1 MLVKMDKQS
10 NASAPFR
17 STGQIGSD
25 IRALRR
31 SRNWTLTDLAD
42 HLERSVG
49 WLSQVERDVS
59 EPALEDIRRCNAVQS
74 ASQFLFFIQ
83 Q

>member
-31 SRNWTLTDLAD
+31 SRNCTLTDLAD

-49 WLSQVERDVS
+49 WLSQV
-59 EPALEDIRRCNAVQS
+59 
-74 ASQFLFFIQ
+74 
-83 Q
+83 